1 MVQDHAPIFFFFLF
15 SFLSFFLPHPSL
27 FHVYHLFTITNV
39 FGFFFFS
46 FPFVDLF
53 HLFIESTFRS
63 SLFISSSPP
72 LTFYS
77 SLRHLLAI
85 VPIYDLFTFLSFH
98 FGHVICTFPF
108 LFSSNLLFYCLI
120 LLSSPFILS
129 SLLHFPTQHHITPL
143 LSYSLLPLSSPLLS
157 FLSSPVLSCS
167 FPFLAFFH
175 APMLFVSSGLLS
187 RVQRSR
193 TWRRTGLWT

>member
-1 MVQDHAPIFFFFLF
+1 MLLFFFSF
-15 SFLSFFLPHPSL
+15 SSPFFLSFCPTLPSSMYITSL
-27 FHVYHLFTITNV
+27 SLLMCL
-39 FGFFFFS
+39 GFFFFS

-77 SLRHLLAI
+77 SLRHLPAI